1 MARRPRVLL
10 LWPGCEGPA
19 SGNFGVPQLVLMATH
34 ARAQTGAEIV
44 IRDLAAE
51 QLAFGPVDIRRLLSG
66 EDGARW
72 DVIAFSVYSS
82 FDLLKCEVLA
92 QMARELCPDALIA
105 AGGYHAS
112 ARPTDLVFDGSPFDV
127 CVVGEGEHALVKII
141 ESVIGGAPLR
151 ETILSS
157 DPVLDPNTLPPS
169 DWSFLERYRRDARRI
184 ASQAQVYLS
193 RGCPFDCAFCMER
206 AKREVSWRSLSV
218 ERAVHE
224 ITSLHEFLDLRG
236 WTLYL
241 ADALFGMKKSWRR
254 EFLEALARADVPAD
268 KLWLLIRVDLVEDED
283 LTLFRDANCGLGF
296 GLESGDPQLLATIRK
311 AGRLDTYL
319 ERMKEVAAW
328 AREKDVPWGANII
341 CGHPGETP
349 DTMKRSARYME
360 ELFLDPKGITG
371 FLSIDPF
378 RLYPGSPIETERAQ
392 WEQRFGTV
400 FHRPEWWQDGD
411 QEFLAEWID
420 PSAELDWRERTRLQY
435 ELYSP
440 IVSRIEDNFVYG
452 GPARDYFLGAVR
464 DQARL
469 TGAQTRVHYLDRY
482 YAWLGYMGFRRE
494 AEAARK
500 KDGELTELARRRRV
514 AWRPI
519 VAERARLEAS
529 DPILDAIERVP
540 RELFVPLDRIGEST
554 RDQAVALDE
563 SGAATVSAMH
573 AYARAFSLLGVEE
586 DCCVL
591 DLGGGSG
598 YGAAILAELVGGGGR
613 VVTVEID
620 AALSAR
626 ADALCPPNV
635 RAIAGDARDP
645 GEWGIDPCEVDAVT
659 VGFAVPAVPS
669 AWLAALRPGTRI
681 VLPIGDAKEQVLCVT
696 TVGGELERHEAVL
709 YVGVRDAPP
718 SVPEPATSEISG
730 AEISGAESSGAGS
743 PVLAERAA
751 RRLPVV

>member
-1 MARRPRVLL
+1 MARPIRVLL

-34 ARAQTGAEIV
+34 AREETGAEIV

-51 QLAFGPVDIRRLLSG
+51 QLAFGPVDIVSMLSG
-66 EDGARW
+66 EDGAPW

-82 FDLLKCEVLA
+82 FDLLKCQVLA
-92 QMARELCPDALIA
+92 EMARERCPDALIA

-127 CVVGEGEHALVKII
+127 CVVGEGEHALVKMI
-141 ESVIGGAPLR
+141 ESVEGGAPLR
-151 ETILSS
+151 ETILAS
-157 DPVLDPNTLPPS
+157 DPVLDLDALPPS
-169 DWSFLERYRRDARRI
+169 DWSFLARYRKDARRI

-218 ERAVHE
+218 ERAVNE
-224 ITSLHEFLDLRG
+224 ITSLHAFLDLRG

-254 EFLEALARADVPAD
+254 EFLEALARADVPAE

-283 LTLFRDANCGLGF
+283 LALFRDANCGLGF

-319 ERMKEVAAW
+319 ERMKDVAAW
-328 AREKDVPWGANII
+328 ARERDVSWGANII

-349 DTMKRSARYME
+349 ATMERSARYME

-378 RLYPGSPIETERAQ
+378 RLYPGSPIDAERAQ

-400 FHRPEWWQDGD
+400 FHRPDWWQDGD

-420 PSAELDWRERTRLQY
+420 PSAELDWRERTRLQH
-435 ELYSP
+435 ELFAP
-440 IVSRIEDNFVYG
+440 IVSRIEENFVYA
-452 GPARDYFLGAVR
+452 GPARDYFLRAVR

-469 TGAQTRVHYLDRY
+469 TGPQTRVHYLDRY
-482 YAWLGYMGFRRE
+482 YAWLRYTGFRDR
-494 AEAARK
+494 AESERA
-500 KDGELTELARRRRV
+500 KDAELAELARRRRV

-519 VAERARLEAS
+519 VAERARIDRS
-529 DPILDAIERVP
+529 HPILDAIERVP

-554 RDQAVALDE
+554 RDQAAPLDE
-563 SGAATVSAMH
+563 SGSATVSAMH
-573 AYARAFSLLGVEE
+573 AYARSFSLLGVAEGQR
-586 DCCVL
+586 VL

-598 YGAAILAELVGGGGR
+598 YGAAILAELVGQSGR

-620 AALSAR
+620 PALSSR
-626 ADALCPPNV
+626 AAALCPANV
-635 RAIAGDARDP
+635 RAVTGDARDP
-645 GEWGIDPCEVDAVT
+645 SAWGVDPAEVDAVT
-659 VGFAVPAVPS
+659 VGFAIPSVPA
-669 AWLAALRPGTRI
+669 AWLAALRGGTRI
-681 VLPIGDAKEQVLCVT
+681 VLPIGDSEVQTLCLA
-696 TVGGELERHEAVL
+696 TVGVAGVGAALERHEPVL
-709 YVGVRDAPP
+709 YVPVRDAAPVPP
-718 SVPEPATSEISG
+718 SARAPA
-730 AEISGAESSGAGS
+730 
-743 PVLAERAA
+743 RAPS